1 MHIQH
6 LAPVLFYQ
14 LNLIMGKKAKTKHVV
29 LTGGGTL
36 GHVMPNLVLIKRFQ
50 KLGWKI
56 TYIGS
61 KNGPEKEAI
70 QKLDDVQ
77 YISIRTGKLRRYFSW
92 QNFLDIFNVFLGIVK
107 SFFVL
112 LRLRPNVTFSKGG
125 FVALPVVLGS
135 WMSRTPVVIH
145 ESDMTPGLTT
155 KLSQKFAR
163 KICVAFKNTEKY
175 FPPQKVV
182 YTGLPVRD
190 IVYNASPQKGLE
202 ISKFSGQKP
211 IILVFGGSMGAQF
224 LNTIIRDNTK
234 NGNLANF
241 DVINICGKN
250 NLDEEIENQSNYIQ
264 FESLGNDFL
273 HIMACADIVV
283 SRGGATS
290 LFELMAMKKPH
301 VIIPLSKKASRGDQ
315 IDNAKYFHSLGVSEY
330 IMEEDCD
337 WSRLYDK
344 IQLVTQNKVQFLDKV
359 DELDFVGAT
368 QNVLKIIQEESK

>member
-1 MHIQH
+1 MAKKKQRHI
-6 LAPVLFYQ
+6 
-14 LNLIMGKKAKTKHVV
+14 V

-36 GHVMPNLVLIKRFQ
+36 GHVMPNLVLINRFK

-61 KNGPEKEAI
+61 KDGPEKKAI
-70 QKLDDVQ
+70 EELGGVQ

-92 QNFLDIFNVFLGIVK
+92 QNFLDIFNVMLGIFK
-107 SFFVL
+107 SIFVL

-125 FVALPVVLGS
+125 FVAFPPVFAS
-135 WMSRTPVVIH
+135 WINRVPVIIH

-155 KLSQKFAR
+155 KLSKRFAR
-163 KICVAFKNTEKY
+163 KICTSFQTTTKHFPSEKA
-175 FPPQKVV
+175 V

-190 IVYNASPQKGLE
+190 IVYNASRERGLE
-202 ISKFSGQKP
+202 VSKFGGSRK
-211 IILVFGGSMGAQF
+211 ILLVFGGSLGAQF
-224 LNTIIRDNTK
+224 LNNIIRENVK
-234 NGNLANF
+234 NGNLQDF

-250 NLDEEIENQSNYIQ
+250 NLAEEMQNMDNYVQ
-264 FESLGNDFL
+264 FESLREDFL

-315 IDNAKYFHSLGVSEY
+315 IDNAKYFHSLGVSQY
-330 IMEEDCD
+330 IEEEDCD
-337 WSRLYDK
+337 WEKLHNK
-344 IQLVTQNKVQFLDKV
+344 IQEVLSSKEDFLKKV
-359 DELDFVGAT
+359 DDLDFAGAT
-368 QNVLKIIQEESK
+368 QKVMDTIQGVLK